1 MKTIVVGAL
10 MAVLTG
16 TAANAACP
24 GELVAMRVSKLKPGG
39 SMAGFA
45 EAAKANAKWY
55 TDHGLKADRFITA
68 PVYEQSDGE
77 AKASVTRVL
86 TIHVYGGTEMPK
98 HDAGWDAFVAKY
110 KANSSIESET
120 RACLPKGTIAAR

>member
-1 MKTIVVGAL
+1 MKIVVLGAML
-10 MAVLTG
+10 AALAG
-16 TAANAACP
+16 SAANAACP
-24 GELVAMRVSKLKPGG
+24 GELVSLRVSKLKAGG

-45 EAAKANAKWY
+45 DAAKANAKWY
-55 TDHGLKADRFITA
+55 ADHGLKADRFLTA
-68 PVYEQSDGE
+68 PVYEQADGE

-86 TIHVYGGTEMPK
+86 SIHVYGSGALPK

-120 RACLPKGTIAAR
+120 RTCLPKGTIAAK